1 MISNQSPYQEKFHS
15 LLDQIQEEVGSLK
28 GQIKE
33 LEKENE
39 KLRSKLE
46 EIQDG
51 QTDIYSEISESE
63 RLSMRHQVLGL
74 ISKIDEHLEDGQ

>member
-1 MISNQSPYQEKFHS
+1 VISNQSPYQEKFHS